1 MPYSCLFRILVPG
14 NCPINIHIHQFQFS
28 CFHWA
33 PKYLKNIYVVA
44 LLPRKTKTKWSSFRW
59 KLIYIDIFMSSLL
72 LFLHGNPAHMLIF
85 GHVLKIFNAKTAQR
99 DETGRP
105 GRFIKIS
112 SSTFC
117 LFSHCVHDAM
127 KWKSMQMHSPQH
139 HGNNYNDNEDEW
151 AWWWWWRWVWVKR
164 TFCHWS
170 AHRGNEHFATANGDR
185 L

>member
-1 MPYSCLFRILVPG
+1 MFVSYFGPRQLPHKYSYTPISVFLFSLGPKIPQKHLCGRAA
-14 NCPINIHIHQFQFS
+14 
-28 CFHWA
+28 A
-33 PKYLKNIYVVA
+33 PKDQNKMKFISVEIDLHWHFYVVLVVIFA
-44 LLPRKTKTKWSSFRW
+44 WESCSF
-59 KLIYIDIFMSSLL
+59 L
-72 LFLHGNPAHMLIF
+72 LIF

-151 AWWWWWRWVWVKR
+151 AWWWWWRWVWGKR

-170 AHRGNEHFATANGDR
+170 AHRGNEHFAPANGDR